1 MSCIR
6 PRELYRAQ
14 YASYSILRVIN
25 GAIWAVYDLGLYRA
39 QYAQCSTLR
48 VIKGAIWAV
57 YDLVIQ
63 GSICVI
69 QHITCYKGSN
79 MSCIQSREL
88 HRAQYASYSILRVI
102 KGAIWAVYDLVIQG
116 SICVIQH
123 ITCYKGS
130 NMSCIQSREL
140 HRAQYASYSI
150 LRAIKG
156 AIWAVY
162 DLESYRDQYAS
173 YSILRVIKGAIWAV
187 YDLVIQG
194 SICVIQH
201 ITCYKGSNM
210 SCIQSRELH
219 RAQYASYSI
228 LRVIKGAIWAVYDLV
243 IQGSICVIQHITC
256 YKGSNMSC
264 IRSRV
269 IQGSICVIQH
279 ITCYKGSN
287 MSCIRPRELHR
298 AQYASYS
305 ILRVIKGAIWAVY
318 DLVIQGSI
326 CVIQHI
332 TCYKGSNMSCIQS
345 RELYRAQYASYSI
358 LRVIKGAIWA
368 VYNLES
374 YTGLNMRHTAYY
386 VL

>member
-1 MSCIR
+1 MSCIQSR
-6 PRELYRAQ
+6 ELHRAQYASYSILRVIKGAIWAVYDLVIQGSICVIQHITCYKGSNMSCIQSRELYRAQ
-14 YASYSILRVIN
+14 YASYSI
-25 GAIWAVYDLGLYRA
+25 
-39 QYAQCSTLR
+39 LR

-150 LRAIKG
+150 LR
-156 AIWAVY
+156 
-162 DLESYRDQYAS
+162 
-173 YSILRVIKGAIWAV
+173 
-187 YDLVIQG
+187 
-194 SICVIQH
+194 
-201 ITCYKGSNM
+201 
-210 SCIQSRELH
+210 
-219 RAQYASYSI
+219 
-228 LRVIKGAIWAVYDLV
+228 
-243 IQGSICVIQHITC
+243 
-256 YKGSNMSC
+256 
-264 IRSRV
+264 
-269 IQGSICVIQH
+269 
-279 ITCYKGSN
+279 
-287 MSCIRPRELHR
+287 
-298 AQYASYS
+298 
-305 ILRVIKGAIWAVY
+305 
-318 DLVIQGSI
+318 
-326 CVIQHI
+326 
-332 TCYKGSNMSCIQS
+332 
-345 RELYRAQYASYSI
+345 
-358 LRVIKGAIWA
+358 VIKGAIWA